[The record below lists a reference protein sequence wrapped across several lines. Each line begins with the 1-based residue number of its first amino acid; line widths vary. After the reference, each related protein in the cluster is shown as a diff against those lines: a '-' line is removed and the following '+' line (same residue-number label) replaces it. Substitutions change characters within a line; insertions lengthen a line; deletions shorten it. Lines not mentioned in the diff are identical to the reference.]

1 MFLTVALL
9 FSVGI
14 QLAKLRP
21 TSSAATSGS
30 PSPATSVASLP
41 KLPVAVFNGTQISG
55 LAKQVSDVLTNR
67 GWEVTK
73 VSNWQGPPPKQTTVY
88 FPKDYQELAN
98 QLAIETNGVA
108 LPANSAENQSV
119 LTLVVIK

>member
-1 MFLTVALL
+1 MLLTVAVL
-9 FSVGI
+9 FGAGI

-21 TSSAATSGS
+21 TSSAATAGS
-30 PSPATSVASLP
+30 PSPETSVASLP

-55 LAKQVSDVLTNR
+55 LAKQVSDVLINR

-73 VSNWQGPPPKQTTVY
+73 VSNWQGPPPKQSTVY

-98 QLAIETNGVA
+98 QLALETNAVA
-108 LPANSAENQSV
+108 VPTKSAENQSV